1 MLLEI
6 WAIFKIVISYSK
18 NKGSCGRVSANR
30 LRDLQTYISFLSRFK
45 LFHLCFKKN
54 DFLSLPL
61 SVPSFHVPLFVY
73 TPSISLE
80 FSQSS
85 LNKWAAAAVLS
96 IYPYAG
102 TLSYG
107 DLKCN
112 IKTDFSAYSY
122 NIISETISYLFVFN
136 CIFYSAFSEVLSQLF
151 CVSFW
156 REITM
161 SIITQII

>member
-1 MLLEI
+1 M
-6 WAIFKIVISYSK
+6 
-18 NKGSCGRVSANR
+18 
-30 LRDLQTYISFLSRFK
+30 
-45 LFHLCFKKN
+45 
-54 DFLSLPL
+54 
-61 SVPSFHVPLFVY
+61 
-73 TPSISLE
+73 E

-112 IKTDFSAYSY
+112 IKSDFCAYSY

-136 CIFYSAFSEVLSQLF
+136 CIFYWAFSEVLSQLF

-161 SIITQII
+161 RIITQSIDVWKHMNLWNQYNIAFYHNFTILGIIIKIASTYIYHLAYMKSNFNEI